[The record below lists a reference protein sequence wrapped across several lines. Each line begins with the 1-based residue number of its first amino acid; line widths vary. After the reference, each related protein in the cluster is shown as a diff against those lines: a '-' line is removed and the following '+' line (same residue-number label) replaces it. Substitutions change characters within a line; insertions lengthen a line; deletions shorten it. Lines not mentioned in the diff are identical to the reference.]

1 MLYEIFLY
9 IIGFIILLTLLTCY
23 KILREREENEKAIR
37 KETLKK
43 YIISNNKDKIKK
55 YIVDYEIDSNLFEW
69 TVDPRCQ
76 PIGILDGRTTYNH
89 YHPVVCNS
97 IKHLELQSCNCG
109 WILKKYI

>member
-43 YIISNNKDKIKK
+43 YIISNN
-55 YIVDYEIDSNLFEW
+55 N
-69 TVDPRCQ
+69 
-76 PIGILDGRTTYNH
+76 
-89 YHPVVCNS
+89 
-97 IKHLELQSCNCG
+97 
-109 WILKKYI
+109 